1 MHYLEFM
8 EPLSYKNILLIDD
21 DPDDQEIFL
30 SALESI
36 SDSIICTTTSSG
48 VEAMH
53 KLKIKDILPDCIFLD
68 LNMPL
73 MSGEEFLVEI
83 KKNPELKNIP
93 VIIFSTTSHTKTIQ
107 LTKQLG
113 AHNFITKPDKYDELV
128 TILKNFFC

>member
-1 MHYLEFM
+1 MGTN
-8 EPLSYKNILLIDD
+8 SYKNILLVDD

-36 SDSIICTTTSSG
+36 TDSIVCNISSSG

-53 KLKIKDILPDCIFLD
+53 KLTIKDIYPDCIFLD

-73 MSGEEFLVEI
+73 MSGQEFLVEI
-83 KKNPELKNIP
+83 KKNQELKNIP
-93 VIIFSTTSHTKTIQ
+93 VIIFSTTSHTKTIE

-113 AHNFITKPDKYDELV
+113 AQDFITKPDKYDDLV
-128 TILKNFFC
+128 TILKNFFS